1 MQMRT
6 KLLCRVSFGYSF
18 IFCFN
23 AFAQTG
29 FWGKTTM
36 PSQQFSEPNNNAT
49 MPSGGNI
56 PAPYSKG
63 ALPDACTQFPARVVF
78 LNGANI
84 NTVREQELENVNI
97 RIDSI
102 GNIYLTAP
110 QYEVNHDTSYHP
122 LLPNELPRIPKTS
135 TQSPTLPGGKYS
147 KGSGQTLENM
157 ETGTE
162 NQAQP
167 TAQIPQAIPA
177 PNKNDANKN
186 EVDRNKSAVKP
197 MPQSP
202 QNNAPGRK

>member
-6 KLLCRVSFGYSF
+6 KLLCSMSIGYSF
-18 IFCFN
+18 LFCFN
-23 AFAQTG
+23 AFAQAG

-36 PSQQFSEPNNNAT
+36 PSQQFSDPNNNSA
-49 MPSGGNI
+49 MPTNGNV

-63 ALPDACTQFPARVVF
+63 SLPDACTQFPARVVF

-110 QYEVNHDTSYHP
+110 QYEVHHDTSYHP
-122 LLPNELPRIPKTS
+122 LLPNELPRIPKAS
-135 TQSPTLPGGKYS
+135 TQPPTLPGGKYS

-157 ETGTE
+157 ESSNE
-162 NQAQP
+162 NPVQP
-167 TAQIPQAIPA
+167 TAQVPQAIPA
-177 PNKNDANKN
+177 PNKNDANRN
-186 EVDRNKSAVKP
+186 EADRNKSAVKP

-202 QNNAPGRK
+202 QNNAPVRK